1 LKKLYLIL
9 VASVGAEGLMNM
21 RTKSLYP
28 YAGQYFPVDIFGY
41 ASHGIPGVEIVG
53 VGRYARQMKE
63 KFVFLSRKRN
73 LKFPKRRFVLCV
85 EGELEGKKF
94 KDEEYRYLEL
104 PLLMMLW
111 SLTGH
116 LPLEHLEDC
125 FASGKVSVEGEITS
139 LHLSE
144 NQQKDLMDIFHLDED
159 QCLKIIAPDKTQ
171 IFEDYYH
178 LPVEGLL
185 DSLVGEM
192 DNTHQKR

>member
-1 LKKLYLIL
+1 
-9 VASVGAEGLMNM
+9 M

-41 ASHGIPGVEIVG
+41 SSHGIPGVEIVG

-63 KFVFLSRKRN
+63 KFVYLSRKKN

-94 KDEEYRYLEL
+94 KEEEYRYLEL

-125 FASGKVSVEGEITS
+125 FASGKVSVEGEITT
-139 LHLSE
+139 LALSPME
-144 NQQKDLMDIFHLDED
+144 QLKLSDIFHLDED
-159 QCLKIIAPDKTQ
+159 QSLKIIAPVNVP
-171 IFEDYYH
+171 IHEDYYH

-185 DSLVGEM
+185 ESLTSE
-192 DNTHQKR
+192 QSEK